1 MQWEYIDAIRV
12 VKGRSMQI
20 AQVSSHMNS
29 IWRPCDMCKSAWKPI
44 KGAAKSRNI
53 QFTSYIWKTKQQ
65 NGNATLQGVLELS
78 IHPICSF
85 KVVPEAALYQ
95 GTTCSCLAA
104 GWLHPAKLCS
114 SHITYHP
121 RPQSVNI
128 LNICKSLTN
137 LYNVIKFILAGH
149 DNASCQLR
157 ICTLKH
163 LWGFGTCMVLGVR
176 CLPRL
181 GSDPFLHTPEHVL
194 LSTLPHPVAIT
205 SSPFTLQP
213 T

>member
-1 MQWEYIDAIRV
+1 MGVHWCNSRCQ
-12 VKGRSMQI
+12 GRSMQI

-85 KVVPEAALYQ
+85 KVVQEAALYQ

-104 GWLHPAKLCS
+104 GWLHPAKLWS

-128 LNICKSLTN
+128 LNICKTLTN
-137 LYNVIKFILAGH
+137 LYNVINSSWLAMTMQV
-149 DNASCQLR
+149 ASSESV
-157 ICTLKH
+157 H
-163 LWGFGTCMVLGVR
+163 WSTCGV
-176 CLPRL
+176 
-181 GSDPFLHTPEHVL
+181 S
-194 LSTLPHPVAIT
+194 PHPVAIT